1 MATKRLVSKNVEK
14 KLFLHNTYT
23 SFQYNFLKTKKQ
35 ELNMKRLVMGAVA
48 AAVLATSGLAADYT
62 LKFSH
67 VVSDNTPKG
76 KAARFFEQRLEEL
89 SGGKIDVQVYPSSQ
103 LYKDNAVLKAIR
115 LDSVQMAAPSFSKF
129 GKIVP
134 QLSIFDLP
142 FLFRDTNHLHAVQD
156 GTVGEKLKGL
166 VTKKGIVAL
175 SFWDNGFKQLSS
187 SKKALIA
194 PSDAKG
200 QKFRIMSSKVL
211 EAQFHAVGA
220 NPQMMPFS
228 EVYSG
233 LQQGVID
240 GQENTN
246 SNIFTKKFYE
256 VQKYLTVTNHGYLGY
271 LVVMS
276 KKFWNKLP
284 ADLQANVKQAMKE
297 ATDEERRLAQELN
310 DSQFAKIKEYAAK
323 SGKLEI
329 INLSADQI
337 GAWRTAV
344 SKIYPEFYSKK
355 TIGEDLIKETINT
368 K

>member
-1 MATKRLVSKNVEK
+1 MK
-14 KLFLHNTYT
+14 KLVLGTI
-23 SFQYNFLKTKKQ
+23 
-35 ELNMKRLVMGAVA
+35 A
-48 AAVLATSGLAADYT
+48 AAMVATSGLAAEYT

-67 VVSDNTPKG
+67 VVSPNTPKG
-76 KAARFFEQRLEEL
+76 KAADFFEKRLEAL

-103 LYKDNAVLKAIR
+103 LYKDNAVLKALR
-115 LDSVQMAAPSFSKF
+115 LNSVQMAAPSFSKF

-134 QLSIFDLP
+134 QLALFDLP
-142 FLFRDTNHLHAVQD
+142 FLFRDINHLHAVQD
-156 GTVGEKLKGL
+156 GEVGQALKDK
-166 VTKKGIVAL
+166 VTAKGIIAL
-175 SFWDNGFKQLSS
+175 DFWDNGFKQLSS
-187 SKKALIA
+187 SSKALLN
-194 PSDAKG
+194 PEDAKG

-246 SNIFTKKFYE
+246 SNIYTKKFHE
-256 VQKYLTVTNHGYLGY
+256 VQEHLSITNHGYLGY

-297 ATDEERRLAQELN
+297 ATAKEREFAQEL
-310 DSQFAKIKEYAAK
+310 DQKQLAEIKAYAEK
-323 SGKLEI
+323 TGKLKIYE
-329 INLSADQI
+329 LSADQKE
-337 GAWRTAV
+337 AWRNAV
-344 SKIYPEFYSKK
+344 SKIYPEFYSDRKIGKDLIEK
-355 TIGEDLIKETINT
+355 TIAT

>member
-1 MATKRLVSKNVEK
+1 
-14 KLFLHNTYT
+14 
-23 SFQYNFLKTKKQ
+23 
-35 ELNMKRLVMGAVA
+35 MKRLLLGTIA
-48 AAVLATSGLAADYT
+48 AAVVASSAMAADYT

-67 VVSDNTPKG
+67 VVSANTPKG
-76 KAARFFEQRLEEL
+76 KAAVFFEQRLEEL
-89 SGGKIDVQVYPSSQ
+89 SAGKIDVQVYPSSQ

-115 LDSVQMAAPSFSKF
+115 LNSVQMAAPSFSKF

-134 QLSIFDLP
+134 NLALFDLP
-142 FLFRDTNHLHAVQD
+142 FLFKDIDHLHRVQD
-156 GTVGEKLKGL
+156 GEVGKALKEK
-166 VTKKGIVAL
+166 VAAKGIIAL
-175 SFWDNGFKQLSS
+175 NFWDNGFKQLSTN
-187 SKKALIA
+187 KEPLLTPA
-194 PSDAKG
+194 DAKG

-246 SNIFTKKFYE
+246 SNIFTKKFHE
-256 VQKYLTVTNHGYLGY
+256 VQKHMTITNHGYLGY

-284 ADLQANVKQAMKE
+284 ADLQANVTQAMNE
-297 ATDEERRLAQELN
+297 ATLKEREYAQELN
-310 DSQFAKIKEYAAK
+310 DSQLAAIKAYAEK
-323 SGKLEI
+323 TGKLTIHDLTPEQK
-329 INLSADQI
+329 A
-337 GAWRTAV
+337 AWRNAV
-344 SKIYPEFYSKK
+344 SKIYPEFYSDK
-355 TIGEDLIKETINT
+355 TIGKDLIEKTIAT

>member
-1 MATKRLVSKNVEK
+1 MK
-14 KLFLHNTYT
+14 KLLLGTI
-23 SFQYNFLKTKKQ
+23 
-35 ELNMKRLVMGAVA
+35 A
-48 AAVLATSGLAADYT
+48 AAVVASSSMAADYT

-67 VVSDNTPKG
+67 VVSANTPKG
-76 KAARFFEQRLEEL
+76 KAADFFEKRLEEL

-115 LDSVQMAAPSFSKF
+115 LNSVQMAAPSFSKF

-134 QLSIFDLP
+134 NLALFDLP
-142 FLFRDTNHLHAVQD
+142 FLFKDIDHLHRVQD
-156 GTVGEKLKGL
+156 SEVGQALKDK
-166 VTKKGIVAL
+166 VTAKGIIAL
-175 SFWDNGFKQLSS
+175 NFWDNGFKQLSS
-187 SKKALIA
+187 NKKALLV
-194 PSDAKG
+194 PTDAKG

-211 EAQFHAVGA
+211 EAQFHSVGA

-246 SNIFTKKFYE
+246 SNIFTKKFHE
-256 VQKYLTVTNHGYLGY
+256 VQKHMTITNHGYLGY

-284 ADLQANVKQAMKE
+284 ADLQANVTQAMNE
-297 ATDEERRLAQELN
+297 ATEKERQYAQELN
-310 DSQFAKIKEYAAK
+310 DSQLAAIKAYAEK
-323 SGKLEI
+323 TGKLKI
-329 INLSADQI
+329 YNLTADQKE
-337 GAWRTAV
+337 AWRNAV
-344 SKIYPEFYSKK
+344 SKIYPEFYSDRKIGKDLIEK
-355 TIGEDLIKETINT
+355 TIAT

>member
-1 MATKRLVSKNVEK
+1 MK
-14 KLFLHNTYT
+14 KLVLGTI
-23 SFQYNFLKTKKQ
+23 
-35 ELNMKRLVMGAVA
+35 A
-48 AAVLATSGLAADYT
+48 AAVVATSGLAADYT

-67 VVSDNTPKG
+67 VVSPNTPKG
-76 KAARFFEQRLEEL
+76 KAADFFEKRLEEL

-103 LYKDNAVLKAIR
+103 LYKDNAVLKALR
-115 LDSVQMAAPSFSKF
+115 LNSVQMAAPSFSKF

-134 QLSIFDLP
+134 QLALFDLP
-142 FLFRDTNHLHAVQD
+142 FLFRDINHLHAVQD
-156 GTVGEKLKGL
+156 GEVGQALKDK
-166 VTKKGIVAL
+166 VAAKGIIAL
-175 SFWDNGFKQLSS
+175 DFWDNGFKQLSS
-187 SKKALIA
+187 SKKPLLN
-194 PSDAKG
+194 PEDAKG

-246 SNIFTKKFYE
+246 SNIFTKKFHE
-256 VQKYLTVTNHGYLGY
+256 VQEHLSITNHGYLGY

-284 ADLQANVKQAMKE
+284 ADLQANVTQAMKE
-297 ATDEERRLAQELN
+297 ATAKEREFAQEL
-310 DSQFAKIKEYAAK
+310 DQKQLAEIKAYADK
-323 SGKLEI
+323 TGKLKIYE
-329 INLSADQI
+329 LSAEQKE
-337 GAWRTAV
+337 AWRNAV
-344 SKIYPEFYSKK
+344 STIYPEFYSDRKIGKDLIEK
-355 TIGEDLIKETINT
+355 TIAT

>member
-1 MATKRLVSKNVEK
+1 MK
-14 KLFLHNTYT
+14 KLIIGTVTAAILATA
-23 SFQYNFLKTKKQ
+23 
-35 ELNMKRLVMGAVA
+35 GVA
-48 AAVLATSGLAADYT
+48 ADFT

-76 KAARFFEQRLEEL
+76 KAARFFEKRLEEL
-89 SGGKIDVQVYPSSQ
+89 SKGRIDVQVYPSSQ
-103 LYKDNAVLKAIR
+103 LYKDNAVLKALR
-115 LDSVQMAAPSFSKF
+115 LNSVQMAAPSFSKF

-134 QLSIFDLP
+134 QLALFDLP
-142 FLFRDTNHLHAVQD
+142 FLFKDINHLHRVQD
-156 GTVGEKLKGL
+156 GEVGEKLKDL
-166 VTKKGIVAL
+166 VRKKGIVAL
-175 SFWDNGFKQLSS
+175 SFWDNHFKQLSS
-187 SKKALIA
+187 SKKALIK
-194 PSDAKG
+194 PEDASG

-256 VQKYLTVTNHGYLGY
+256 VQKYLTVSNHGYLGY

-276 KKFWNKLP
+276 KKFWKSLP
-284 ADLQANVKQAMKE
+284 EDLQKNVTQAMNE
-297 ATDEERRLAQELN
+297 ATQKERQYADELN
-310 DSQFAKIKEYAAK
+310 TQQFNEIKAYAQK
-323 SGKLEI
+323 TGKLEI
-329 INLSADQI
+329 INLSSEQRQAWADK
-337 GAWRTAV
+337 V
-344 SKIYPEFYSKK
+344 STIYPEFYDKK
-355 TIGEDLIKETINT
+355 KIGKELIEKTLAT

>member
-1 MATKRLVSKNVEK
+1 MK
-14 KLFLHNTYT
+14 KLLLGTI
-23 SFQYNFLKTKKQ
+23 
-35 ELNMKRLVMGAVA
+35 A
-48 AAVLATSGLAADYT
+48 AAVVASSSMAADYT

-103 LYKDNAVLKAIR
+103 LYTDNAVLKALR
-115 LDSVQMAAPSFSKF
+115 LNSVQMAAPSFSKF

-134 QLSIFDLP
+134 QLALFDLP
-142 FLFRDTNHLHAVQD
+142 FIFRDAKHLHDVQD
-156 GTVGEKLKGL
+156 GEVGKELKDK
-166 VTKKGIVAL
+166 VTAKGIVAL
-175 SFWDNGFKQLSS
+175 NYWDNAFKQLTSNKNPLS
-187 SKKALIA
+187 M
-194 PSDAKG
+194 PEDAKG

-240 GQENTN
+240 AAENPI
-246 SNIFTKKFYE
+246 SNIYTKKFHE
-256 VQKYLTVTNHGYLGY
+256 VQKYLTISNHGYLGY

-276 KKFWNKLP
+276 KKFWNSLP
-284 ADLQANVKQAMKE
+284 ADLQANVTQAMNE
-297 ATDEERRLAQELN
+297 ATEKEREFASQLN
-310 DSQFAKIKEYAAK
+310 DSQLELIKEYAK
-323 SGKLEI
+323 KTGKLEI
-329 INLSADQI
+329 STLTAEQRE
-337 GAWRTAV
+337 AWRNAV
-344 SKIYPEFYSKK
+344 SKIYPEFYSDRKIGKDLIEK
-355 TIGEDLIKETINT
+355 TIAT

>member
-1 MATKRLVSKNVEK
+1 MK
-14 KLFLHNTYT
+14 KLLIGTI
-23 SFQYNFLKTKKQ
+23 
-35 ELNMKRLVMGAVA
+35 A
-48 AAVLATSGLAADYT
+48 AAVVASSAMAADYT

-103 LYKDNAVLKAIR
+103 LYKDNAVLKALR
-115 LDSVQMAAPSFSKF
+115 LNSVQMAAPSFSKF

-134 QLSIFDLP
+134 QLALFDLP
-142 FLFRDTNHLHAVQD
+142 FIFRDAKHLHDVQD
-156 GTVGEKLKGL
+156 GEVGEALKAK
-166 VTKKGIVAL
+166 VTAKGIVAL
-175 SFWDNGFKQLSS
+175 NYWDNAFKQLSS
-187 SKKALIA
+187 NKNALSMPA
-194 PSDAKG
+194 DAQG

-240 GQENTN
+240 AAENPI
-246 SNIFTKKFYE
+246 SNIYTKKFHE
-256 VQKYLTVTNHGYLGY
+256 VQKYLTISNHGYLGY

-276 KKFWNKLP
+276 KKFWNSLP
-284 ADLQANVKQAMKE
+284 ADLQANVKQAMNE
-297 ATDEERRLAQELN
+297 ATDKERQYAAELN
-310 DSQFAKIKEYAAK
+310 DSQLELIKEYAEK
-323 SGKLEI
+323 TGNLEI
-329 INLSADQI
+329 NTLTAEQKE
-337 GAWRTAV
+337 AWRNAV
-344 SKIYPEFYSKK
+344 SKIYPEFYSDRKIGKELIEK
-355 TIGEDLIKETINT
+355 TIAT